1 MSNGHDTNF
10 ESDGQRLQQQNNRDK
25 KKSYRQVTSTEKK
38 NEPQLFR
45 TFPASLFLRV
55 LSGYEANGIDIALAL
70 NSRNTFPMTVLDL
83 A

>member
-1 MSNGHDTNF
+1 MIQILRAMV
-10 ESDGQRLQQQNNRDK
+10 SDCSSKIIETK
-25 KKSYRQVTSTEKK
+25 KKVTDKLLLQKKKK
-38 NEPQLFR
+38 NEPQLFH

-70 NSRNTFPMTVLDL
+70 NSRNTFQMTVLDL

>member
-1 MSNGHDTNF
+1 M
-10 ESDGQRLQQQNNRDK
+10 
-25 KKSYRQVTSTEKK
+25 
-38 NEPQLFR
+38 
-45 TFPASLFLRV
+45 FLRV

>member
-1 MSNGHDTNF
+1 MIQILRAMV
-10 ESDGQRLQQQNNRDK
+10 SDCSSKITETK
-25 KKSYRQVTSTEKK
+25 KKVTDKLLLQKK

>member
-1 MSNGHDTNF
+1 MIQILRAIV
-10 ESDGQRLQQQNNRDK
+10 SDCSSKITETK
-25 KKSYRQVTSTEKK
+25 KNYRQVNSTEKK
-38 NEPQLFR
+38 NEPQLCR

>member
-1 MSNGHDTNF
+1 MV
-10 ESDGQRLQQQNNRDK
+10 SDCSSKITETK
-25 KKSYRQVTSTEKK
+25 KKVTDKLLLQKK

>member
-1 MSNGHDTNF
+1 MIQILRAMV
-10 ESDGQRLQQQNNRDK
+10 SDCSSKITETK
-25 KKSYRQVTSTEKK
+25 KKLQTSYFYRKKK

-45 TFPASLFLRV
+45 TFPRLFLRV

>member
-1 MSNGHDTNF
+1 MV
-10 ESDGQRLQQQNNRDK
+10 SDCSSKITETKKNLQT
-25 KKSYRQVTSTEKK
+25 SYFYRKK

-70 NSRNTFPMTVLDL
+70 NSRDTFPMTVLDL

>member
-1 MSNGHDTNF
+1 MSNGHTNF

-25 KKSYRQVTSTEKK
+25 KNLQTSYFYRKK

-45 TFPASLFLRV
+45 TFTASMFLRV

-70 NSRNTFPMTVLDL
+70 NSRDTFPMTVLDL